1 MGSVK
6 VMPGLSKMGR
16 GMTVKKNLVLGGLY
30 TIFWVFNDTFF
41 RARFLVTSFPNV
53 QPFHCSTSATSMP
66 QMTLFF
72 TLSRFFEKHTQVS
85 IKLAGRALVLLLLQ
99 TLSATL
105 LPVMVAMAAVLALRQ
120 DPEFMVQSP
129 LSLIC
134 VRELGAAWKSI
145 SHLEHKSKGST
156 LAEPEVP
163 ANGELGRDQRGDR
176 DIKERG
182 SWSRLTDALIIKEGP
197 TFQLWQGGRRW
208 LHEQ

>member
-1 MGSVK
+1 MDRGVRSFQTPTPPPASLPPALLFPCPTH
-6 VMPGLSKMGR
+6 PGHLL
-16 GMTVKKNLVLGGLY
+16 T
-30 TIFWVFNDTFF
+30 
-41 RARFLVTSFPNV
+41 
-53 QPFHCSTSATSMP
+53 
-66 QMTLFF
+66 
-72 TLSRFFEKHTQVS
+72 
-85 IKLAGRALVLLLLQ
+85 RALVLLLLQ

-134 VRELGAAWKSI
+134 VRELGTAWRSI
-145 SHLEHKSKGST
+145 NHLEHKSKGST

-182 SWSRLTDALIIKEGP
+182 SWSRLTEAFIIKEGP
-197 TFQLWQGGRRW
+197 TFQLWQGGRRR